1 MREAI
6 EVSPEKPVLV
16 DKFLEEAVEVEVDAI
31 FDGEDLFI
39 GGIMEHIEEAGI
51 HSGDSACVL
60 PPQNLA
66 PETLE
71 VIRDYTDKIA
81 RELAVRGLMNIQL
94 AVKDERVYVL
104 EVNPRA
110 SRTVP
115 YISKA
120 SGVPLAKIA
129 AKVMLG
135 KTLRELRIEYR
146 VSSIEYW
153 GAGRGEASKLKTQNS
168 RLPVAVKEA
177 VFPFSKFPEV
187 DPILG
192 PEMKSTGEV
201 MGMDADFGIA
211 FYKAELSAGMNLP
224 TKGTVLITVADKDK
238 TRIVPVA
245 RRFEELGFEIL
256 ATSGTHACLSDHG
269 VGSKKVFKIHEGRP
283 HIVDYVKNKKV
294 DIIINTPVGKKAR
307 YDDSYI
313 RKSAVRY
320 NVPYFTTVSGA
331 AAAAVGIEAIRD
343 QKVFFEPIQTYHA
356 RGGN

>member
-1 MREAI
+1 
-6 EVSPEKPVLV
+6 
-16 DKFLEEAVEVEVDAI
+16 
-31 FDGEDLFI
+31 
-39 GGIMEHIEEAGI
+39 MEHIEEAGI
-51 HSGDSACVL
+51 HSGDSACIL

-66 PETLE
+66 LETLE

-81 RELAVRGLMNIQL
+81 RELAVKGLMNIQL
-94 AVKDERVYVL
+94 AVKDGMVYVL

-135 KTLRELRIEYR
+135 KTLQGLRIEDR
-146 VSSIEYW
+146 GSSIEN
-153 GAGRGEASKLKTQNS
+153 SK
-168 RLPVAVKEA
+168 LPVAVKEA

-201 MGMDADFGIA
+201 MGIDADFGVA
-211 FYKAELSAGMNLP
+211 FYKAELSAGMKLP

-238 TRIVPVA
+238 QRMIPVA
-245 RRFEELGFEIL
+245 EKFRELGFQIL
-256 ATSGTHACLSDHG
+256 ATSGTHACLSEHG
-269 VGSKKVFKIHEGRP
+269 VESKKVLKIHEGRP
-283 HIVDYVKNKKV
+283 HIVDYVKNKMV

-331 AAAAVGIEAIRD
+331 AAAAVGIEAIKD

-356 RGGN
+356 AVR